1 MHLVVISHACVT
13 DINQQIYA
21 EMEKMGHKVDLIV
34 PSNFIAPGLTDK
46 PISVKRWPAFSGRIL
61 QIPIYFNKSIPLHF
75 YKKSLK
81 QFFQNNKPDVVY
93 VAEEP
98 YSISCFQIL
107 KSALKYTKAIGFY
120 SAQNIKKD
128 YPFLFRKM
136 ERYVYKNSSLAVS
149 ISEDVTS
156 VLREKGF
163 KNQIC
168 QVPLG
173 VDEDHFHVSAD
184 LREEARKEANIPSNA
199 YVIGFAGRL
208 VKEKGIDL
216 LIKAYSSI
224 YKEISNLYLLIVGR
238 GPLIDDLKK
247 LAIEIGVKERVVF
260 IDKAVHSEMPKWFN
274 GMDVHVLPS
283 ITMPN
288 WREQFGRVLIEAA
301 ACGVPSIGSSSGE
314 IPIVLNN
321 LGMENVFEEGN
332 IEQLTNEILKLA
344 QKTSNSLDIREFSIA
359 KYGNKG
365 IAARLVSAFEKVM

>member
-34 PSNFIAPGLTDK
+34 PSNFIAPGLADK
-46 PISVKRWPAFSGRIL
+46 PIEVKRWPEFSGRIL

-75 YKKSLK
+75 YKKGLK
-81 QFFQNNKPDVVY
+81 QFFTNNHPDAVY

-98 YSISCFQIL
+98 YSLSCFQIL
-107 KSALKYTKAIGFY
+107 KSALQYTKAIGFY

-136 ERYVYKNSSLAVS
+136 ESYVYNHSSLAVS
-149 ISEDVTS
+149 ISEDVTA
-156 VLREKGF
+156 VLREKGYR
-163 KNQIC
+163 NQIC

-173 VDEDHFHVSAD
+173 VDEEHFHVSVE
-184 LREEARKEANIPSNA
+184 LRTEARKEANIPSNSF
-199 YVIGFAGRL
+199 VIGFAGRL
-208 VKEKGIDL
+208 VKEKGVDL

-224 YKEISNLYLLIVGR
+224 YKEIGNMYLLIVGR
-238 GPLIDDLKK
+238 GPLIDELKK
-247 LAIEIGVKERVVF
+247 LAIELGVK
-260 IDKAVHSEMPKWFN
+260 DKVIFVNNAIHSEMPKWFN
-274 GMDVHVLPS
+274 SMDVHVLPS

-314 IPIVLNN
+314 IPIVLDS
-321 LGMENVFEEGN
+321 LGMRSVFREGE
-332 IEQLTNEILKLA
+332 IDQLANEILKAA
-344 QKTSNSLDIREFSIA
+344 QETSNSLDIRKFSIS

-365 IAARLVSAFEKVM
+365 IASKLVSAFEKVI